1 MQGWLKIFCHSRR
14 RFSLPQQHAIPC
26 LKTARLQYIPTAIA
40 HFPVSY
46 MRCSNK
52 SNAAYSCTLTCLQNI
67 AGLGNNQ
74 IRTVA

>member
-1 MQGWLKIFCHSRR
+1 MQGWLKIFCHFRR
-14 RFSLPQQHAIPC
+14 RFFLAHQHAIPC

-52 SNAAYSCTLTCLQNI
+52 SNAAYSCALTYPQNI
-67 AGLGNNQ
+67 AGLGNNH
-74 IRTVA
+74 IRTGS